1 MIKLFKTAALLGCT
15 VSGLAL
21 SAGWASAGEVTWW
34 TPNFN
39 EARARELV
47 TKFEAANPGITINL
61 EITTTDGLPQRILTA
76 LQSGA
81 APDVIDVQHGW
92 VNGYAQNNLVVP
104 LDDVLTGR
112 EDYIPAAL
120 DYVTWEDQL
129 WAIPYRIETHAIIY
143 NKADFVAAGLD
154 PANPPQTWE
163 EFAAA
168 AQAMTKDG
176 KSGFAITGGGEVG
189 NTIFR
194 SLPFI
199 WMAGGGIISDDGT
212 EVLVNSPETV
222 RAVTYYTDFF
232 KNGYSPASTLE
243 NDGTANRRLF
253 IAGTVSAYQAGQF
266 DVASIRKENPSID
279 LGVMAIPHPEGKDT
293 AAVLGGWSFVVPKSA
308 KNPDDAKKLVSF
320 LAESENQ
327 GALTDTFPARTSAM
341 SLPRFDDPTLG
352 VYKTMLPFGRP
363 VPNVKNWVQITQAY
377 FDGIQRILLGDEDA
391 QTAMDGANEEIQAL
405 LDQ

>member
-1 MIKLFKTAALLGCT
+1 MTKLFKTMALLGCT

-92 VNGYAQNNLVVP
+92 VNGYAQNNLVLP
-104 LDDVLTGR
+104 LDEVLTGR

-120 DYVTWEDQL
+120 DYVTWEDKL

-168 AQAMTKDG
+168 AKAMTKDG

-199 WMAGGGIISDDGT
+199 WMAGGGIISEDGT

-222 RAVTYYTDFF
+222 KAVTYYTDFF
-232 KNGYSPASTLE
+232 KNGISPSSTLE

-253 IAGTVSAYQAGQF
+253 IAETVSMYQSGQF
-266 DVASIRKENPSID
+266 DVNSIRQENPNID
-279 LGVMAIPHPEGKDT
+279 IGVMTIPHPEGADT
-293 AAVLGGWSFVVPKSA
+293 AAILGGWSLVVPTDA
-308 KNPDDAKKLVSF
+308 KNPEEAKTFIGF
-320 LAESENQ
+320 LGEAENQ
-327 GALTDTFPARTSAM
+327 AVLTDTFPARVSAM
-341 SLPRFDDPTLG
+341 EAERFQDPILN
-352 VYKTMLPFGRP
+352 VFKEMLPFGRP
-363 VPNVKNWVQITQAY
+363 VPVHPNWVQITQAY
-377 FDGIQRILLGDEDA
+377 FDGIQRILLGDEDV
-391 QTAMDGANEEIQAL
+391 QTAMDGAAEEIEAL
-405 LDQ
+405 L

>member
-1 MIKLFKTAALLGCT
+1 MKKLFKTAALLGCT

-47 TKFEAANPGITINL
+47 EKFQAANPDITINL

-104 LDDVLTGR
+104 LDEVLTDR

-129 WAIPYRIETHAIIY
+129 WGIPYRIETHAIIY
-143 NKADFVAAGLD
+143 NKGDLVAAGLD
-154 PANPPQTWE
+154 PENPPQTWE
-163 EFAAA
+163 EFVAA

-199 WMAGGGIISDDGT
+199 WMAGGGIISEDGT
-212 EVLVNSPETV
+212 EVLVNSPESV
-222 RAVTYYTDFF
+222 RAVTYYTDFL
-232 KNGYSPASTLE
+232 KNGVSPSSTLE

-253 IAGTVSAYQAGQF
+253 IAETVSMYQSGQF
-266 DVASIRKENPSID
+266 DVNSIRQENPNID
-279 LGVMAIPHPEGKDT
+279 IGVMAIPHPEGADT
-293 AAVLGGWSFVVPKSA
+293 AAILGGWSLVVPTDA
-308 KNPDDAKKLVSF
+308 KNPEEAKTFIGF
-320 LAESENQ
+320 LGEADSQ
-327 GALTDTFPARTSAM
+327 AVLTDTFPARVSAM
-341 SLPRFDDPTLG
+341 EAERFQDPILQ
-352 VYKTMLPFGRP
+352 VFKEMLPFGRP
-363 VPNVKNWVQITQAY
+363 VPAHPRWVQISQAY
-377 FDGIQRILLGDEDA
+377 FDGIQRILLGDEDV
-391 QTAMDGANEEIQAL
+391 QTAMDGAADEIEAL
-405 LDQ
+405 L